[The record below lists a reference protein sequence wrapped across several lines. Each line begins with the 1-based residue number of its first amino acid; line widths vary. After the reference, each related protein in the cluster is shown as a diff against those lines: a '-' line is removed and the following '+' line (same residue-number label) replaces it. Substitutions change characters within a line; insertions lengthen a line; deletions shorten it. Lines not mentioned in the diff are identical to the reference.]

1 MKRIISTLL
10 FAALSIVALKAQDYK
25 STAEVHVAY
34 LNEYPYMFE
43 ENGKIVGLEADIL
56 REFTDWLKKHKQIDA
71 TLTFEAKSTFAE
83 VYNAAKNDGED
94 IGSASITITKE
105 RAQEVSFSPAY
116 LKNASVLITA
126 SGVQTLENYGEIP
139 EKFDG
144 MTALVRLGTTHEE
157 ELKKIKAF
165 HHSDM
170 VVKYVD
176 TKDDMRE
183 LLASGEGKYFAVI
196 DLITFW
202 RWRTRDGLDIKMHSI
217 ATVKNEEFGFAF
229 NQASAWQLL
238 FDEFFNTGF
247 KFTAR
252 SEYQE
257 ILEKYLGPEIMETV
271 RAK

>member
-1 MKRIISTLL
+1 MKRIVSTLTLSLLSVFAL
-10 FAALSIVALKAQDYK
+10 FAQDYK
-25 STAEVHVAY
+25 STADVHVAY

-43 ENGKIVGLEADIL
+43 ENGKIVGIEADIL
-56 REFTDWLKKHKQIDA
+56 REFTEWLRKHKQIDA
-71 TLTFEAKSTFAE
+71 QLTFEAKTTFAE
-83 VYNAAKNDGED
+83 VYEAAKNEGEH

-105 RAQEVSFSPAY
+105 RAEEVSFSPAY
-116 LKNASVLITA
+116 LKNASVLVTS

-139 EKFDG
+139 EKFEG

-165 HHSDM
+165 HHPDM

-176 TKDDMRE
+176 TKEDMKA
-183 LLASGEGKYFAVI
+183 LLASGEGKYYAVV

-202 RWRTRDGLDIKMHSI
+202 RWRTRDGLDVKMHSI

-229 NQASAWQLL
+229 NHASAWQLL